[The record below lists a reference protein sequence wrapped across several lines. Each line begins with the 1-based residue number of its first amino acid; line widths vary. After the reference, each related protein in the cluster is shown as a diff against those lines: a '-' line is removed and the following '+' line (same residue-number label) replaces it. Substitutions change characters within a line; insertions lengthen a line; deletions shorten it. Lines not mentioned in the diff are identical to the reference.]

1 MNALL
6 EWVGLEKIQWIVQDF
21 YTSRFAESLE
31 TCQMESQKISPP
43 NALGSQI
50 ARRAWLRGSFSL
62 GCSLLVS
69 LAGCPGKAPDRT
81 KNDAA
86 GKVGRGD
93 LPPLKIGIID
103 CDELSE
109 VLQSRWQEYS
119 DQPIELI
126 RLDRLK
132 VSTQDSPSLDV
143 ILYSANFLGTLVEKD
158 WIAPLPSLLLE
169 RLGGEKQNGDKR
181 NAGKK
186 SPSPMNLD
194 SEESSQGI
202 ESWSSRWR
210 SVAHYNGKSMG
221 LPLGA
226 PCWVAAVRGLD
237 IEPLKRL
244 HQAIASNQNSPELA
258 SESFEAFLQK
268 SESTLQDSL
277 GARQALLAEKLNDL
291 PSIDRRALVER
302 FLWLM
307 TTSESRYRG
316 LIDPYKVTAR
326 LGLPEFARN
335 ARFLHRLALIEP
347 TTILASPV
355 EAWERVAEGQAV
367 FGIGWP
373 RTDGFQ
379 RAGLASDSKPLQLIP
394 FLYNGAQGLL
404 ASLGRKTRQSSMSI
418 EFMHWL
424 HREDNRSAL
433 QAKSPRIEVL
443 EIENDT
449 NRVREDYRDY
459 QTLQRLEAGNS
470 TLDMTPRFVEADAL
484 IDGLA
489 DALLDILANPESASA
504 RFEQCKLQWAQSI
517 DSIGPESLRRS
528 LERATGLSN

>member
-31 TCQMESQKISPP
+31 RCQMESQKISPP
-43 NALGSQI
+43 DPLVLPI
-50 ARRAWLRGSFSL
+50 ARRAWLQSSFSL
-62 GCSLLVS
+62 GCSLLIS

-93 LPPLKIGIID
+93 LPPLKIGILD
-103 CDELSE
+103 CDEISE
-109 VLQSRWQEYS
+109 VLVNRWQEYS

-126 RLDRLK
+126 RFERLK
-132 VSTQDSPSLDV
+132 VGTQDSPSLDV
-143 ILYSANFLGTLVEKD
+143 ILYPGNFLGTLFEKE

-181 NAGKK
+181 NTGKK
-186 SPSPMNLD
+186 SLTPKILD
-194 SEESSQGI
+194 SEDSPQGF
-202 ESWSSRWR
+202 ESWPSRWR
-210 SVAHYNGKSMG
+210 SIAHYNGKSVG

-226 PCWVAAVRGLD
+226 PCWVAATRGLD

-244 HQAIASNQNSPELA
+244 HQAIASNQNNSELA
-258 SESFEAFLQK
+258 SESLEAFLQK

-277 GARQALLAEKLNDL
+277 EARQALLAEKLNDL

-302 FLWLM
+302 FLWMM

-355 EAWERVAEGQAV
+355 EAWERVAEGKAV

-379 RAGLASDSKPLQLIP
+379 RAGLASDSKPLQLVP

-404 ASLGRKTRQSSMSI
+404 ASLGRKTRQSSMSV

-424 HREDNRSAL
+424 HREDNRAAL

-470 TLDMTPRFVEADAL
+470 TLDMTPRFVDADLL

-489 DALLDILANPESASA
+489 VALLDILADPESASA
-504 RFEQCKLQWAQSI
+504 RLEQCKLQWAKSI
-517 DSIGPESLRRS
+517 DSIGAESLRRS

>member
-31 TCQMESQKISPP
+31 RCQMESQKISPP
-43 NALGSQI
+43 DPLVLPI
-50 ARRAWLRGSFSL
+50 ARRAWLQSSFSL
-62 GCSLLVS
+62 GCSLLIS

-93 LPPLKIGIID
+93 LPPLKIGILD

-109 VLQSRWQEYS
+109 VLVNRWQEYS

-126 RLDRLK
+126 RFERLK
-132 VSTQDSPSLDV
+132 VGTQDSPSLDV
-143 ILYSANFLGTLVEKD
+143 ILYPGNFLGTLFEKE

-169 RLGGEKQNGDKR
+169 RLGGQKQNGDKR
-181 NAGKK
+181 NTGKK
-186 SPSPMNLD
+186 SLTPKNLD
-194 SEESSQGI
+194 SEDSPQGF

-210 SVAHYNGKSMG
+210 SIAHYNGKSVG

-226 PCWVAAVRGLD
+226 PCWVAATRGLD

-244 HQAIASNQNSPELA
+244 HQAIASNQNNSELA
-258 SESFEAFLQK
+258 SESLEAFLQK

-277 GARQALLAEKLNDL
+277 EARQALLAEKLNDL

-302 FLWLM
+302 FLWMM

-326 LGLPEFARN
+326 LGLPEFARS

-355 EAWERVAEGQAV
+355 EAWERVAEGKAV

-379 RAGLASDSKPLQLIP
+379 RAGLASDSKPLQLVP

-404 ASLGRKTRQSSMSI
+404 ASLGRKTRQSSMSV

-424 HREDNRSAL
+424 HREDNRAAL

-470 TLDMTPRFVEADAL
+470 TLDMTPRFVDADLL

-489 DALLDILANPESASA
+489 DALLDILADPESASA
-504 RFEQCKLQWAQSI
+504 RLEQCKLQWAKSI
-517 DSIGPESLRRS
+517 DSIGAESLRRS

>member
-31 TCQMESQKISPP
+31 RCQMESQKISPP
-43 NALGSQI
+43 DPLVLPI
-50 ARRAWLRGSFSL
+50 ARRAWLQSSFSL
-62 GCSLLVS
+62 GCSLLIS

-93 LPPLKIGIID
+93 LPPLKIGILD

-109 VLQSRWQEYS
+109 VLVNRWQEYS

-126 RLDRLK
+126 RFERLK
-132 VSTQDSPSLDV
+132 VGTQDSPSLDV
-143 ILYSANFLGTLVEKD
+143 ILYPGNFLGTLFEKE

-169 RLGGEKQNGDKR
+169 RLGGQKQNGDKR
-181 NAGKK
+181 NTGKK
-186 SPSPMNLD
+186 SLTPKNLD
-194 SEESSQGI
+194 PEDSPQGF

-210 SVAHYNGKSMG
+210 SIAHYNGKSVG

-226 PCWVAAVRGLD
+226 PCWVAATRGLD

-244 HQAIASNQNSPELA
+244 HQAIASNQNNSELA
-258 SESFEAFLQK
+258 SESLEAFLQK

-277 GARQALLAEKLNDL
+277 EARQALLAEKLNDL

-302 FLWLM
+302 FLWMM

-326 LGLPEFARN
+326 LGLPEFARS

-355 EAWERVAEGQAV
+355 EAWERVAEGKAV

-379 RAGLASDSKPLQLIP
+379 RAGLASDSKPLQLVP

-404 ASLGRKTRQSSMSI
+404 ASLGRKTRQSSMSV

-424 HREDNRSAL
+424 HREDNRAAL

-470 TLDMTPRFVEADAL
+470 TLDMTPRFVDADLL
-484 IDGLA
+484 IDGMA
-489 DALLDILANPESASA
+489 DALLDILADPESASA
-504 RFEQCKLQWAQSI
+504 RLEQCKLQWAKSI
-517 DSIGPESLRRS
+517 DSIGAESLRRS

>member
-31 TCQMESQKISPP
+31 RCQMESQKISPP
-43 NALGSQI
+43 DPLVLPI
-50 ARRAWLRGSFSL
+50 ARRAWLQSSFSL
-62 GCSLLVS
+62 GCSLLIS

-93 LPPLKIGIID
+93 LPPLKIGILD

-109 VLQSRWQEYS
+109 VLVNRWQEYS

-126 RLDRLK
+126 RFERLK
-132 VSTQDSPSLDV
+132 VGTQDSPSLDV
-143 ILYSANFLGTLVEKD
+143 ILYPGNFLGTLFEKE

-169 RLGGEKQNGDKR
+169 RLGGQKQNGDKR
-181 NAGKK
+181 NTGKK
-186 SPSPMNLD
+186 SLTPKNLD
-194 SEESSQGI
+194 SEDSPQGF

-210 SVAHYNGKSMG
+210 SIAHYNGKSVG

-226 PCWVAAVRGLD
+226 PCWVAATRGLD

-244 HQAIASNQNSPELA
+244 HQAIASNQNNSELA
-258 SESFEAFLQK
+258 SESLEAFLQK

-277 GARQALLAEKLNDL
+277 EARQALLAEKLNDL

-302 FLWLM
+302 FLWMM

-326 LGLPEFARN
+326 LGLPEFARS

-355 EAWERVAEGQAV
+355 EAWERVAEGKAV

-379 RAGLASDSKPLQLIP
+379 RAGLASDSKPLQLVP

-404 ASLGRKTRQSSMSI
+404 ASLGRKTRQSSMSV

-424 HREDNRSAL
+424 HREDNRAAL

-470 TLDMTPRFVEADAL
+470 TLDMTPRFVDADLL
-484 IDGLA
+484 IDGMA
-489 DALLDILANPESASA
+489 DALLDILADPESASA
-504 RFEQCKLQWAQSI
+504 RLEQCKLQWAKSI
-517 DSIGPESLRRS
+517 DSIGAESLRRS

>member
-1 MNALL
+1 
-6 EWVGLEKIQWIVQDF
+6 
-21 YTSRFAESLE
+21 
-31 TCQMESQKISPP
+31 MESQKISPP
-43 NALGSQI
+43 DPLVLPI
-50 ARRAWLRGSFSL
+50 ARRAWLQSSFSL
-62 GCSLLVS
+62 GCSLLIS

-93 LPPLKIGIID
+93 LPPLKIGILD

-109 VLQSRWQEYS
+109 VLVNRWQEYS

-126 RLDRLK
+126 RFERLK
-132 VSTQDSPSLDV
+132 VGTQDSPSLDV
-143 ILYSANFLGTLVEKD
+143 ILYPGNFLGTLFEKE

-181 NAGKK
+181 NTGKK
-186 SPSPMNLD
+186 SLNPKNLD
-194 SEESSQGI
+194 PEDSPQGF

-210 SVAHYNGKSMG
+210 SIAHYNGKSVG

-226 PCWVAAVRGLD
+226 PCWVAATRGLD

-244 HQAIASNQNSPELA
+244 HQAIASNQNNSELA
-258 SESFEAFLQK
+258 SESLEAFLQK

-277 GARQALLAEKLNDL
+277 EARQALLAEKLNDL

-302 FLWLM
+302 FLWMM

-355 EAWERVAEGQAV
+355 EAWERVAEGKAV

-379 RAGLASDSKPLQLIP
+379 RADLASDSKPLQLVP

-404 ASLGRKTRQSSMSI
+404 ASLGRKTRQSSMSV

-424 HREDNRSAL
+424 HREDNRAAL

-470 TLDMTPRFVEADAL
+470 TLDMTPRFVDADLL

-489 DALLDILANPESASA
+489 DALLDILADPESASA
-504 RFEQCKLQWAQSI
+504 RLEQCKLQWAKSI
-517 DSIGPESLRRS
+517 DSIGAESLRRS
-528 LERATGLSN
+528 LERATGHSN

>member
-1 MNALL
+1 LL
-6 EWVGLEKIQWIVQDF
+6 I
-21 YTSRFAESLE
+21 
-31 TCQMESQKISPP
+31 
-43 NALGSQI
+43 
-50 ARRAWLRGSFSL
+50 
-62 GCSLLVS
+62 S

-93 LPPLKIGIID
+93 LPPLKIGILD

-109 VLQSRWQEYS
+109 VLVNRWQEYS

-126 RLDRLK
+126 RFERLK
-132 VSTQDSPSLDV
+132 VGTQDSPSLDV
-143 ILYSANFLGTLVEKD
+143 ILYPGNFLGTLFEKE

-169 RLGGEKQNGDKR
+169 RLGGQKQNGDKR
-181 NAGKK
+181 NTGKK
-186 SPSPMNLD
+186 SLTPKNLD
-194 SEESSQGI
+194 SEDSPQGF

-210 SVAHYNGKSMG
+210 SIAHYNGKSVG

-226 PCWVAAVRGLD
+226 PCWVAATRGLD

-244 HQAIASNQNSPELA
+244 HQAIASNQNNSELA
-258 SESFEAFLQK
+258 SESLEAFLQK

-277 GARQALLAEKLNDL
+277 EARQALLAEKLNDL

-302 FLWLM
+302 FLWMM

-326 LGLPEFARN
+326 LGLPEFARS

-355 EAWERVAEGQAV
+355 EAWERVAEGKAV

-379 RAGLASDSKPLQLIP
+379 RAGLASDSKPLQLVP

-404 ASLGRKTRQSSMSI
+404 ASLGRKTRQSSMSV

-424 HREDNRSAL
+424 HREDNRAAL

-470 TLDMTPRFVEADAL
+470 TLDMTPRFVDADLL
-484 IDGLA
+484 IDGMA
-489 DALLDILANPESASA
+489 DALLDILADPESASA
-504 RFEQCKLQWAQSI
+504 RLEQCKLQWAKSI
-517 DSIGPESLRRS
+517 DSIGAESLRRS

>member
-1 MNALL
+1 
-6 EWVGLEKIQWIVQDF
+6 
-21 YTSRFAESLE
+21 
-31 TCQMESQKISPP
+31 MESQKISPP
-43 NALGSQI
+43 DPLVLPI
-50 ARRAWLRGSFSL
+50 ARRAWLQSSFSL
-62 GCSLLVS
+62 GCSLLIS

-86 GKVGRGD
+86 GKVGQGD
-93 LPPLKIGIID
+93 LPPLKIGIFD

-109 VLQSRWQEYS
+109 VLVSRWQEYS

-126 RLDRLK
+126 RFERLK

-143 ILYSANFLGTLVEKD
+143 ILYPGNFLGTLFEKE

-169 RLGGEKQNGDKR
+169 RLGGQKQNGDKR
-181 NAGKK
+181 NTGKK
-186 SPSPMNLD
+186 SLTPENLD
-194 SEESSQGI
+194 SEDSPQGF

-210 SVAHYNGKSMG
+210 SIAHYNGKSVG

-226 PCWVAAVRGLD
+226 PCWVAATRGLD

-244 HQAIASNQNSPELA
+244 HQAIASNQNNSELA
-258 SESFEAFLQK
+258 SESLEAFLQK

-277 GARQALLAEKLNDL
+277 EARQALLAEKLNDL

-302 FLWLM
+302 FLWMM

-355 EAWERVAEGQAV
+355 EAWERVAEGKAV

-379 RAGLASDSKPLQLIP
+379 RAGLASDSEPLQLVP
-394 FLYNGAQGLL
+394 FLYNGAQGVL
-404 ASLGRKTRQSSMSI
+404 ASLGRKTRQSSMSV

-424 HREDNRSAL
+424 HREDNRAAL

-470 TLDMTPRFVEADAL
+470 TLDMTPRFVDADLL

-489 DALLDILANPESASA
+489 DALLDILADPESASA
-504 RFEQCKLQWAQSI
+504 RLEQCKFQWAKSI
-517 DSIGPESLRRS
+517 DSIGAESLRRS

>member
-1 MNALL
+1 
-6 EWVGLEKIQWIVQDF
+6 
-21 YTSRFAESLE
+21 
-31 TCQMESQKISPP
+31 MESQKISPP
-43 NALGSQI
+43 DPLVLPI
-50 ARRAWLRGSFSL
+50 ARRAWLQSSFSL
-62 GCSLLVS
+62 GCSLLIS

-93 LPPLKIGIID
+93 LPPLKIGILD

-109 VLQSRWQEYS
+109 VLVNRWQEYS

-126 RLDRLK
+126 RFERLK
-132 VSTQDSPSLDV
+132 VGTQDSPSLDV
-143 ILYSANFLGTLVEKD
+143 ILYPGNFLGTLFEKE

-169 RLGGEKQNGDKR
+169 RLGGQKQNGDKR
-181 NAGKK
+181 NTGKK
-186 SPSPMNLD
+186 SLTPKNLD
-194 SEESSQGI
+194 PEDSPQGF

-210 SVAHYNGKSMG
+210 SIAHYNGKSVG

-226 PCWVAAVRGLD
+226 PCWVAATRGLD

-244 HQAIASNQNSPELA
+244 HQAIASNQNNSELA
-258 SESFEAFLQK
+258 SESLEAFLQK

-277 GARQALLAEKLNDL
+277 EARQALLAEKLNDL

-302 FLWLM
+302 FLWMM

-326 LGLPEFARN
+326 LGLPEFARS

-355 EAWERVAEGQAV
+355 EAWERVAEGKAV

-379 RAGLASDSKPLQLIP
+379 RAGLASDSKPLQLVP

-404 ASLGRKTRQSSMSI
+404 ASLGRKTRQSSMSV

-424 HREDNRSAL
+424 HREDNRAAL

-470 TLDMTPRFVEADAL
+470 TLDMTPRFVDADLL
-484 IDGLA
+484 IDGMA
-489 DALLDILANPESASA
+489 DALLDILADPESASA
-504 RFEQCKLQWAQSI
+504 RLEQCKLQWAKSI
-517 DSIGPESLRRS
+517 DSIGAESLRRS

>member
-1 MNALL
+1 
-6 EWVGLEKIQWIVQDF
+6 
-21 YTSRFAESLE
+21 
-31 TCQMESQKISPP
+31 MESQKISPP
-43 NALGSQI
+43 DPLVLPI
-50 ARRAWLRGSFSL
+50 ARRAWLQSSFSL
-62 GCSLLVS
+62 GCSLLIS

-93 LPPLKIGIID
+93 LPPLKIGILD

-109 VLQSRWQEYS
+109 VLVNRWQEYS

-126 RLDRLK
+126 RFERLK
-132 VSTQDSPSLDV
+132 VGTQDSPSLDV
-143 ILYSANFLGTLVEKD
+143 ILYPGNFLGTLFEKE

-169 RLGGEKQNGDKR
+169 RLGGQKQNGDKR
-181 NAGKK
+181 NTGKK
-186 SPSPMNLD
+186 SLTPKNLD
-194 SEESSQGI
+194 SEDSPQGF

-210 SVAHYNGKSMG
+210 SIAHYNGKSVG

-226 PCWVAAVRGLD
+226 PCWVAATRGLD

-244 HQAIASNQNSPELA
+244 HQAIASNQNNSELA
-258 SESFEAFLQK
+258 SESLEAFLQK

-277 GARQALLAEKLNDL
+277 EARQALLAEKLNDL

-302 FLWLM
+302 FLWMM

-326 LGLPEFARN
+326 LGLPEFARS

-355 EAWERVAEGQAV
+355 EAWERVAEGKAV

-379 RAGLASDSKPLQLIP
+379 RAGLASDSKPLQLVP

-404 ASLGRKTRQSSMSI
+404 ASLGRKTRQSSMSV

-424 HREDNRSAL
+424 HREDNRAAL

-470 TLDMTPRFVEADAL
+470 TLDMTPRFVDADLL
-484 IDGLA
+484 IDGMA
-489 DALLDILANPESASA
+489 DALLDILADPESASA
-504 RFEQCKLQWAQSI
+504 RLEQCKLQWAKSI
-517 DSIGPESLRRS
+517 DSIGAESLRRS

>member
-31 TCQMESQKISPP
+31 RCQMESQKISPP
-43 NALGSQI
+43 DPLVLPI
-50 ARRAWLRGSFSL
+50 ARRAWLQSSFSL
-62 GCSLLVS
+62 GCSLLIS

-93 LPPLKIGIID
+93 LPPLKIGILD

-109 VLQSRWQEYS
+109 VLVNRWQEYS

-126 RLDRLK
+126 RFERLK
-132 VSTQDSPSLDV
+132 VGTQDSPSLDV
-143 ILYSANFLGTLVEKD
+143 ILYPGNFLGTLFEKE

-169 RLGGEKQNGDKR
+169 RLGGQKQNGDKR
-181 NAGKK
+181 NTGKK
-186 SPSPMNLD
+186 SLTPKNLD
-194 SEESSQGI
+194 PEDSPQGF

-210 SVAHYNGKSMG
+210 SIAHYNGKSVG

-226 PCWVAAVRGLD
+226 PCWVAATRGLD

-244 HQAIASNQNSPELA
+244 HQAIASNQNNSELA
-258 SESFEAFLQK
+258 SESLEAFLQK

-277 GARQALLAEKLNDL
+277 EARQALLAEKLNDL

-302 FLWLM
+302 FLWMM

-326 LGLPEFARN
+326 LGLPEFARS

-355 EAWERVAEGQAV
+355 EAWERVAEGKAV

-379 RAGLASDSKPLQLIP
+379 RAGLASDSKPLQLVP

-404 ASLGRKTRQSSMSI
+404 ASLGRKTRQSSMSV

-424 HREDNRSAL
+424 HREDNRAAL

-470 TLDMTPRFVEADAL
+470 TLDMTPRFVDADLL

-489 DALLDILANPESASA
+489 DALLDILADPESASA
-504 RFEQCKLQWAQSI
+504 RLEQCKLQWAKSI
-517 DSIGPESLRRS
+517 DSIGAESLRRS

>member
-31 TCQMESQKISPP
+31 RCQMESQKISPP
-43 NALGSQI
+43 DPLVLPI
-50 ARRAWLRGSFSL
+50 ARRAWLQSSFSL
-62 GCSLLVS
+62 GCSLLIS

-93 LPPLKIGIID
+93 LPPLKIGILD

-109 VLQSRWQEYS
+109 VLVNRWQEYS

-126 RLDRLK
+126 RFERLK
-132 VSTQDSPSLDV
+132 VGTQDSPSLDV
-143 ILYSANFLGTLVEKD
+143 ILYPGNFLSTLFEKE

-169 RLGGEKQNGDKR
+169 RLGGQKQNGDKR
-181 NAGKK
+181 NTGKK
-186 SPSPMNLD
+186 SLTPKNLD
-194 SEESSQGI
+194 SEDSPQGF

-210 SVAHYNGKSMG
+210 SIAHYNGKSVG

-226 PCWVAAVRGLD
+226 PCWVAATRGLD

-244 HQAIASNQNSPELA
+244 HQAIASNQNNSELA
-258 SESFEAFLQK
+258 SESLEAFLQK

-277 GARQALLAEKLNDL
+277 EARQALLAEKLNDL

-302 FLWLM
+302 FLWMM

-355 EAWERVAEGQAV
+355 EAWERVAEGKAV

-379 RAGLASDSKPLQLIP
+379 RAGLASDSKPLQLVP

-404 ASLGRKTRQSSMSI
+404 ASLGRKTRQSSMSV

-424 HREDNRSAL
+424 HREDNRAAL

-470 TLDMTPRFVEADAL
+470 TLDMTPRFVDADLL

-489 DALLDILANPESASA
+489 DALLDILADPESASA
-504 RFEQCKLQWAQSI
+504 RLEQCKLQWAKSI
-517 DSIGPESLRRS
+517 DSIGAESLRRS

>member
-31 TCQMESQKISPP
+31 RCQMESQKISPP
-43 NALGSQI
+43 DPLVLPI
-50 ARRAWLRGSFSL
+50 ARRAWLQSSFSL
-62 GCSLLVS
+62 GCSLLIS

-93 LPPLKIGIID
+93 LPPLKIGILD

-109 VLQSRWQEYS
+109 VLVNRWQEYS

-126 RLDRLK
+126 RFERLK
-132 VSTQDSPSLDV
+132 VGTQDSPSLDV
-143 ILYSANFLGTLVEKD
+143 ILYPGNFLGTLFEKE

-169 RLGGEKQNGDKR
+169 RLGGQKQNGDKR
-181 NAGKK
+181 NTGKK
-186 SPSPMNLD
+186 SLTPKNLD
-194 SEESSQGI
+194 SEDSPQGF

-210 SVAHYNGKSMG
+210 SIAHYNGKSVG

-226 PCWVAAVRGLD
+226 PCWVAATRGLD

-244 HQAIASNQNSPELA
+244 HQAIASNQNNSELA
-258 SESFEAFLQK
+258 SESLEAFLQK

-277 GARQALLAEKLNDL
+277 EARQALLAEKLNDL

-302 FLWLM
+302 FLWMM

-326 LGLPEFARN
+326 LGLPEFARS

-355 EAWERVAEGQAV
+355 EAWARVAEGKAV

-379 RAGLASDSKPLQLIP
+379 RAGLASDSKPLQLVP

-404 ASLGRKTRQSSMSI
+404 ASLGRKTRQSSMSV

-424 HREDNRSAL
+424 HREDNRAAL

-470 TLDMTPRFVEADAL
+470 TLDMTPRFVDADLL
-484 IDGLA
+484 IDGMA
-489 DALLDILANPESASA
+489 DALLDILADPESASA
-504 RFEQCKLQWAQSI
+504 RLEQCKLQWAKSI
-517 DSIGPESLRRS
+517 DSIGAESLRRS

>member
-31 TCQMESQKISPP
+31 RCQMESQKISPP
-43 NALGSQI
+43 DPLVLPI
-50 ARRAWLRGSFSL
+50 ARRAWLQSSFSL
-62 GCSLLVS
+62 GCSLLIS
-69 LAGCPGKAPDRT
+69 LAGCPDKAPDRT

-93 LPPLKIGIID
+93 LPPLKIGILD

-109 VLQSRWQEYS
+109 VLVNRWQEYS

-126 RLDRLK
+126 RFERLK
-132 VSTQDSPSLDV
+132 VGTQDSPSLDV
-143 ILYSANFLGTLVEKD
+143 ILYPGNFLGTLFEKE

-181 NAGKK
+181 NTGKK
-186 SPSPMNLD
+186 SLTPKNLD
-194 SEESSQGI
+194 SEDSPQGF

-210 SVAHYNGKSMG
+210 SIAHYNGKSVG

-226 PCWVAAVRGLD
+226 PCWVAATRGLD

-244 HQAIASNQNSPELA
+244 HQAIASNQNNSELA
-258 SESFEAFLQK
+258 SESLEAFLQK

-277 GARQALLAEKLNDL
+277 EARQALLAEKLNDL

-302 FLWLM
+302 FLWMM

-355 EAWERVAEGQAV
+355 EAWERVAEGKAV

-379 RAGLASDSKPLQLIP
+379 RADLASDSKPLQLVP

-404 ASLGRKTRQSSMSI
+404 ASLGRKTRQSSMSV

-424 HREDNRSAL
+424 HREDNRAAL

-470 TLDMTPRFVEADAL
+470 TLDMTPRFVDADLL

-489 DALLDILANPESASA
+489 DALLDILADPESASA
-504 RFEQCKLQWAQSI
+504 RLEQCKLQWAKSI
-517 DSIGPESLRRS
+517 DSIGAESLRRS

>member
-31 TCQMESQKISPP
+31 RCQMESQKISPP
-43 NALGSQI
+43 DPLVLPI
-50 ARRAWLRGSFSL
+50 ARRAWLQSSFSL
-62 GCSLLVS
+62 GCSLLIS

-93 LPPLKIGIID
+93 LPPLKIGILD

-109 VLQSRWQEYS
+109 VLVNRWQEYS

-126 RLDRLK
+126 RFERLK
-132 VSTQDSPSLDV
+132 VGTQDSPSLDV
-143 ILYSANFLGTLVEKD
+143 ILYPGNFLGTLFEKE

-169 RLGGEKQNGDKR
+169 RLGGQKQNGDKR
-181 NAGKK
+181 NTGKK
-186 SPSPMNLD
+186 SLNPKNLD
-194 SEESSQGI
+194 SEDSPQGF

-210 SVAHYNGKSMG
+210 SIAHYNGKSVG

-226 PCWVAAVRGLD
+226 PCWVAATRGLD

-244 HQAIASNQNSPELA
+244 HQAIASNQNNSELA
-258 SESFEAFLQK
+258 SESLEAFLQK

-277 GARQALLAEKLNDL
+277 EARQALLAEKLNDL

-302 FLWLM
+302 FLWMM

-355 EAWERVAEGQAV
+355 EAWERVAEGKAV

-379 RAGLASDSKPLQLIP
+379 RADLASDSKPLQLVP

-404 ASLGRKTRQSSMSI
+404 ASLGRKTRQSSMSV

-424 HREDNRSAL
+424 HREDNRAAL

-470 TLDMTPRFVEADAL
+470 TLDMTPRFVDADLL
-484 IDGLA
+484 IDGMA
-489 DALLDILANPESASA
+489 DALLDILADPESASA
-504 RFEQCKLQWAQSI
+504 RLEQCKLQWAKSI
-517 DSIGPESLRRS
+517 DSIGAESLRRS